1 MSLGPLAPLPL
12 LTIIIKEELKTKEA
26 SPHRR
31 GWVLPVQSQENE
43 GSRDAG
49 RGTRGSHSSSRE
61 VTPSMSLE
69 EVELQAADCPPPA
82 TQSPMVSLEAMSDV
96 TNASSHRW
104 LNRGQMTNT
113 GILSIT
119 KAGNSAKTCPTSS
132 RSNPISFKE
141 YVKCQQQKNN

>member
-12 LTIIIKEELKTKEA
+12 LTITLREELKTKEA
-26 SPHRR
+26 SPPKR

-49 RGTRGSHSSSRE
+49 KGTRGSLSSRE

-82 TQSPMVSLEAMSDV
+82 TQSPMVSLEATSDV

-132 RSNPISFKE
+132 RSNPIYFIRTSIIQRI
-141 YVKCQQQKNN
+141 C